1 MFLAS
6 QKLKGFH
13 NVGQHTGVFMMW
25 PRSVWNLS
33 LDSLIFSPVIEPIR
47 CSFKVVFLF
56 FFKVQMSSLLQLHSL
71 SGKLFVP
78 LFILSQNNVIV
89 DCCLL
94 GACYFQVLLCSGF
107 AWVLEKLGKSWH
119 FILTFSKTGKSWE
132 KTTSPG
138 KSWKSALLKQ

>member
-1 MFLAS
+1 
-6 QKLKGFH
+6 
-13 NVGQHTGVFMMW
+13 
-25 PRSVWNLS
+25 
-33 LDSLIFSPVIEPIR
+33 
-47 CSFKVVFLF
+47 
-56 FFKVQMSSLLQLHSL
+56 MSSLLQLHSL

-138 KSWKSALLKQ
+138 NLLYSSNKVFTICALRIVCRPVGELILNSWDRKGLRLSPRKLI